1 MMLLSLNVT
10 KDSDINNAHEIIES
24 HTQRTGEV
32 FYSLVNNAGI
42 SGFSPFEWGS
52 FKEDIYPVMEV
63 NLNGAIKV
71 TRAMIPLL
79 RQNPDSRLVYMLSY
93 ATYLAMPFVAPYC
106 ISKCGLKAFA
116 DTLRKD
122 MENNEVYFNQMKVI
136 TIEPTA
142 YKTGIVGYENIKNT
156 LKKSWSRT
164 DPEVKASYGN
174 EMFDAMYT
182 FVSTCEFFRWF
193 DFVALK
199 RNVHEVAEHVNNSLV
214 QRNPVYDVKLITK
227 AIEITSTIYR
237 NYLPQDLIEAGF
249 TILAGIGYIYAREV
263 AIVKKMF
270 NAIFT

>member
-1 MMLLSLNVT
+1 MLLSLNVT
-10 KDSDINNAHEIIES
+10 KDSDVNDAREAIES

-42 SGFSPFEWGS
+42 SGFYPFEWGT
-52 FKEDIYPVMEV
+52 FKEDVYPIIEV
-63 NLNGAIKV
+63 NLNAAVKV

-142 YKTGIVGYENIKNT
+142 YKTGIFGYKNIKNT
-156 LKKSWSRT
+156 LKKSWSRA
-164 DPEVKASYGN
+164 DPEVKASYGS
-174 EMFDAMYT
+174 EMFDAMYA

-193 DFVALK
+193 DFIALN
-199 RNVHEVAEHVNNSLV
+199 RNVHEVAEHVNNSLI
-214 QRNPVYDVKLITK
+214 QKKPVYYVKLITK
-227 AIEITSTIYR
+227 AVEVTSIIHR
-237 NYLPQDLIEAGF
+237 NFLPQDLIEASF
-249 TILAGIGYIYAREV
+249 NILAGIGYVYARQV
-263 AIVKKMF
+263 AIVKKVL